1 VILIVWKAIACF
13 IRVIAVDTITLG
25 RNRHRRVYAL
35 EIVVYTS
42 RDCIIAKGLVFKQ
55 DDSIGSGPS
64 PSWRIHTL
72 NEGARTALPVYRLE
86 PLAAQV

>member
-1 VILIVWKAIACF
+1 MIPSGRHFKDKGVFTRAGHPAGAFEVETTAAAL
-13 IRVIAVDTITLG
+13 DTA
-25 RNRHRRVYAL
+25 RF
-35 EIVVYTS
+35 
-42 RDCIIAKGLVFKQ
+42 IIAKGLVFKQ

-86 PLAAQV
+86 PLAAQA